1 MSCIY
6 TQTELLTKIKA
17 IDTKL
22 EGAVS
27 SSKLDTNQASQS
39 FQIDINKLT
48 DLRDW
53 YYRQL
58 QQYYPGDYGDIVV
71 LNTDRR

>member
-1 MSCIY
+1 MDCIY
-6 TQTELLTKIKA
+6 TKDELLIKIKA

-22 EGAVS
+22 ESAVN

-39 FQIDINKLT
+39 FQVDITKLT
-48 DLRDW
+48 DQRNW

-58 QQYYPGDYGDIVV
+58 QQFYPGDYGDIVV

>member
-1 MSCIY
+1 MDCIY
-6 TQTELLTKIKA
+6 TQTELLIKIKT

-22 EGAVS
+22 EAPVN

-39 FQIDINKLT
+39 FQIDITNLKIQ
-48 DLRDW
+48 RDW
-53 YYRQL
+53 YYRML